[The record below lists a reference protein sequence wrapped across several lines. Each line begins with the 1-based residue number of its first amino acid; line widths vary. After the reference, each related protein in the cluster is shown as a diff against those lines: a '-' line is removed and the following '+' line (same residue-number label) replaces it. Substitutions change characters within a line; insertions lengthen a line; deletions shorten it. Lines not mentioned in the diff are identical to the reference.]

1 MSKKDDSKKGVG
13 PAYPMQPTAPY
24 AVMQGPQLHPSGA
37 PPTYSMMH
45 QTMQPPGHYQE
56 QPMQPYI
63 TGGSVPQAPQVYPQQ
78 TQPYPMQNY
87 PYPPQM
93 HTYAY
98 GPPLGTSYMPAQ
110 TQTVF
115 VPGLFD
121 AGARFDAGASP
132 SIPPPPAWSSS

>member
-1 MSKKDDSKKGVG
+1 MSLDDSKKGVG

-63 TGGSVPQAPQVYPQQ
+63 TGDQFF
-78 TQPYPMQNY
+78 
-87 PYPPQM
+87 
-93 HTYAY
+93 HTLVSCLEHRAA
-98 GPPLGTSYMPAQ
+98 LHT
-110 TQTVF
+110 
-115 VPGLFD
+115 
-121 AGARFDAGASP
+121 
-132 SIPPPPAWSSS
+132 